1 MYVSFFGLQQA
12 PFSIAPDPRYLFMSE
27 RHREALAHLLYG
39 VGGGGGF
46 VLLSGEIGAGKTT
59 VCRCFLEQVP
69 AGCQVAYIF
78 NPKLTV
84 TELLQ
89 SVCDEF
95 GIPVPAQPAGLATV
109 KTYIDLLNT
118 HLLAAHA
125 QGRQCVL
132 VIDEAQ
138 NLSAEVLEQLRLLTN
153 LETNERKLLQIILI
167 GQPELR
173 DMLAGA
179 GLEQLAQRVIARYHL
194 GPLTAP
200 ETAGYLAHRL
210 AVAGRSGAVP
220 FDTAALRRIHQRS
233 GGVPRRI
240 NLLADRALL
249 GAYAEGRAQ
258 VGRRI
263 VDRAAAEVFDTGRA
277 PQRAGRWR
285 WRWAGVAAGGVVGG
299 TLLVLLAL
307 RAGPWGPAGGE
318 PVAPLLAAAQASAAG
333 LAALRPVTV
342 AASAAS
348 AGASAQAAV
357 APASAGTLL
366 PADARV
372 AAVPELDLAL
382 GLGMF
387 PTDEAPAWRSLAVLW
402 GVDAATLGDA
412 DPCQAVRAH
421 QLRCFRTSSG
431 TLDLLRQLDRPALLQ
446 LHGPGAQVR
455 VARLV
460 GLGSQRAVL
469 ATDGQV
475 VTVPVDA
482 LARVWR
488 GGFATLWRTPAGYID
503 LLQPGARGPTVDS
516 LAQRLAVVQRS
527 PPPPPG
533 QALSGALADRLA
545 GFQVA
550 QSLRPDGI
558 AGPTTFMQLN
568 RVQGVVEPR
577 LSPDPQE
584 R

>member
-84 TELLQ
+84 IELLQ

-95 GIPVPAQPAGLATV
+95 HLPVPAQSTGLASV
-109 KTYIDLLNT
+109 KTYIDLLNR

-125 QGRQCVL
+125 QGRHCVL

-173 DMLAGA
+173 DMLAGP
-179 GLEQLAQRVIARYHL
+179 GLEPLAQRVIARYHL
-194 GPLTAP
+194 GPLTAH
-200 ETAGYLAHRL
+200 ETTAYLAHRL
-210 AVAGRSGAVP
+210 AVAGRSTALP
-220 FDTAALRRIHQRS
+220 FDAAALRCIHQRS

-249 GAYAEGRAQ
+249 GAYAEGRPQ

-263 VDRAAAEVFDTGRA
+263 VARAAAEVFDAGRT
-277 PQRAGRWR
+277 PSGPGRWR
-285 WRWAGVAAGGVVGG
+285 WAGAAAAGVAAGG
-299 TLLVLLAL
+299 LLVLLAL
-307 RAGPWGPAGGE
+307 RLLPWAGLGGTPGAAVLATWAGL
-318 PVAPLLAAAQASAAG
+318 PKAAAKASAV
-333 LAALRPVTV
+333 LRPAPAQAAAVTV
-342 AASAAS
+342 S
-348 AGASAQAAV
+348 AGALRAAN
-357 APASAGTLL
+357 ASPAG
-366 PADARV
+366 PAA
-372 AAVPELDLAL
+372 LDLTQGLAL
-382 GLGMF
+382 F
-387 PTDEAPAWRSLAVLW
+387 PVDETAAWRRMAAMW
-402 GVDAATLGDA
+402 GVDGAALGDA
-412 DPCQAVRAH
+412 DPCQALRAH
-421 QLRCFRTSSG
+421 QLRCFRTGSG
-431 TLDLLRQLDRPALLQ
+431 TLALLRQLDRPALLQ
-446 LHGPGAQVR
+446 LQGPGAQVR

-460 GLGSQRAVL
+460 GLGSQRALL
-469 ATDGQV
+469 ANDGQ
-475 VTVPVDA
+475 TFSVPVGA

-488 GGFATLWRTPAGYID
+488 GGFATLWHTPAGYVD
-503 LLQPGARGPTVDS
+503 LLQSGARGPAVDV
-516 LAQRLAVVQRS
+516 LAQALAAALQA
-527 PPPPPG
+527 PPAPPG
-533 QALSGALADRLA
+533 QTLSGVLAERLA

-550 QSLRPDGI
+550 QSLRADGI

-568 RVQGVVEPR
+568 RVQGVVEPH
-577 LSPDPQE
+577 LGHDPLE